1 MGKVAKPFSER
12 KVNKGKQALYSNST
26 VNVSNA
32 GFIMKCKTKIFLQP

>member
-12 KVNKGKQALYSNST
+12 KANKGKQALYSNST

-32 GFIMKCKTKIFLQP
+32 GYKYIMKYKSKIF